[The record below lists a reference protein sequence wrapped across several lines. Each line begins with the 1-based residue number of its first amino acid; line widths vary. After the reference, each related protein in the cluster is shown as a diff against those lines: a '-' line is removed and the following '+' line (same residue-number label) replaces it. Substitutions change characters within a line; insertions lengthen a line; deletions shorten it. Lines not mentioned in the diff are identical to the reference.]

1 MRTFTSRWFIFLL
14 VVGCAQVGPAL
25 AANPVV
31 GRATETT
38 NSIGMKLVLVPAG
51 EFLMGGQESAA
62 ELVQAF
68 PTYRRPPDFFKDE
81 YPRHRVRITKPFQ
94 LGKYEVTVGQFRRFA
109 DETGY
114 KTEAEKDGLGGWGYD
129 AALGKCRGR
138 DLKFNWRNPG
148 FKQTDDHPALDV
160 TWNDAT
166 AFCKWLSRK
175 EGKTYRLPTEAE
187 WEYACRAGTT
197 TRYNNGDDPGA
208 LAKVANVGSDKGR
221 TTFPHVQ
228 ELDLPKD
235 GAAKCT
241 VPVGKFPPNRFG
253 LCDMHGNVWEWCS
266 DWYAADYYARSPVDD
281 PAGPESGTKRVR
293 RGGAWH
299 SFPLWARAA
308 FRNWNSPG
316 SRCVNLGF
324 RVGAEVAE
332 TAAPKGTVPFS
343 LTRKSGQSPEG
354 VKAEQG
360 VVTMVF
366 AGDVMLDG
374 DPGHA
379 IVYGADPFAEFD
391 SIFRRADVAVCNLEC
406 VLAEGGEQVLKPYT
420 FRGPKEAVPL
430 LKRHFSAV
438 CLANNHT
445 GDFGKGAF
453 ARQLTMFDDAGL
465 PHFGGGRNRH
475 DARRPLILE
484 RNGVR
489 VALLGYDG
497 FPPRSFAAG
506 DDRPGVAWLV
516 ESDVVADIRAAREQ
530 RADIVVPFLHWGRE
544 GTPEPKQSQRE
555 LARRLIDAG
564 ASAVIGAHPHVTQ
577 TIDVYK
583 GRPIVYSLGNFVFD
597 YYPADPPVWTGWI
610 VKVVFHRSGETDL
623 ETFVLQID
631 KAGMPHLVS
640 RTDKGST

>member
-1 MRTFTSRWFIFLL
+1 MKTYTSRWFAILL
-14 VVGCAQVGPAL
+14 VAGCAHIGPAL
-25 AANPVV
+25 AADPEVC
-31 GRATETT
+31 RPTETA
-38 NSIGMKLVLVPAG
+38 NSIGMKMVLVPAG
-51 EFLMGGQESAA
+51 EFFMGGQESAKD
-62 ELVQAF
+62 LVEAF
-68 PTYRRPPDFFKDE
+68 PAYRRPADFFKDE

-129 AALGKCRGR
+129 AAVGKCRGR
-138 DLKFNWRNPG
+138 DVKFNWRTPG
-148 FKQTDDHPALDV
+148 FKQSDDQPVLDV
-160 TWNDAT
+160 TWNDAV

-197 TRYNNGDDPGA
+197 TRYNNGNDPEK
-208 LAKVANVGSDKGR
+208 LAAVANVGDDKGR

-235 GAAKCT
+235 GPLKFT

-266 DWYAADYYARSPVDD
+266 DWYGADYYSKSPVDD
-281 PAGPESGTKRVR
+281 PTGPETGTKRVR

-308 FRNWNSPG
+308 FRNWNSPQ

-324 RVGAEVAE
+324 RV
-332 TAAPKGTVPFS
+332 AADESVKTEGTV
-343 LTRKSGQSPEG
+343 TI
-354 VKAEQG
+354 
-360 VVTMVF
+360 VF
-366 AGDVMLDG
+366 VGDVMLDG

-379 IVYGADPFAEFD
+379 IVYGADPFTEFD
-391 SIFRRADVAVCNLEC
+391 SIFQHADAAVCNLEC
-406 VLAEGGEQVLKPYT
+406 VLAGGGEQVLKPYT

-445 GDFGKGAF
+445 GDFGRDALS
-453 ARQLTMFDDAGL
+453 RQLTMFDAAGL
-465 PHFGGGRNRH
+465 RYFGGGRNRH

-489 VALLGYDG
+489 IALLGYDG

-506 DDRPGVAWLV
+506 DNRPGAAWLT
-516 ESDVVADIRAAREQ
+516 EGDVVADIRAAHDR
-530 RADIVVPFLHWGRE
+530 RGADVVIPFLHWGRE
-544 GTPEPKQSQRE
+544 GSPEPKPSQRE
-555 LARRLIDAG
+555 LARHLIDAG
-564 ASAVIGAHPHVTQ
+564 ASAVVGAHPHVTQ
-577 TIDVYK
+577 TVEVYK

-597 YYPADPPVWTGWI
+597 YYPADPPVWTGW
-610 VKVVFHRSGETDL
+610 VVRITFHHSGETDL
-623 ETFVLQID
+623 EMFVLQID
-631 KAGMPHLVS
+631 KAGMPHLLS

>member
-1 MRTFTSRWFIFLL
+1 MRTFTARWFMILL
-14 VVGCAQVGPAL
+14 VVGCAQVGSAWAADPAVERG
-25 AANPVV
+25 A
-31 GRATETT
+31 ETA
-38 NSIGMKLVLVPAG
+38 NSIGMKLVRVPAG
-51 EFLMGGQESAA
+51 EFLMGGQESAE
-62 ELVQAF
+62 ELVKAF
-68 PTYRRPPDFFKDE
+68 PTYHRPPDFFKDE
-81 YPRHRVRITKPFQ
+81 YPRHRVRITKPFE
-94 LGKYEVTVGQFRRFA
+94 LGKYEVTVGQFRRFT
-109 DETGY
+109 DDTGY

-138 DLKFNWRNPG
+138 DPKFNWRNPG
-148 FKQTDDHPALDV
+148 FAQTDDQPVLDV
-160 TWNDAT
+160 TWNDAV

-197 TRYNNGDDPGA
+197 TRYNNGDDPGK
-208 LAKVANVGSDKGR
+208 LAEVANVGSDKGR

-228 ELDLPKD
+228 ELDIPKD
-235 GAAKCT
+235 GSAKFT
-241 VPVGKFPPNRFG
+241 VPVGKFPPNALG

-266 DWYAADYYARSPVDD
+266 DWYGADYYARSPVDD
-281 PAGPESGTKRVR
+281 PTGPESGNRRVR

-299 SFPLWARAA
+299 SFPLWARAS
-308 FRNWNSPG
+308 FRNWNTPG

-324 RVGAEVAE
+324 RV
-332 TAAPKGTVPFS
+332 AAD
-343 LTRKSGQSPEG
+343 EA

-391 SIFRRADVAVCNLEC
+391 SILRRADISVCNLEC
-406 VLAEGGEQVLKPYT
+406 VLAGGGEQVLKPYT
-420 FRGPKEAVPL
+420 FRGPKESVPL
-430 LKRHFSAV
+430 LKQHFSAV

-445 GDFGKGAF
+445 GDFGRDAF
-453 ARQLTMFDDAGL
+453 ARQLTMFDTAGL
-465 PHFGGGRNRH
+465 RYFGGGRDRH

-484 RNGVR
+484 RNGMR

-506 DDRPGVAWLV
+506 DNRPGVAWLA
-516 ESDVVADIRAAREQ
+516 ESDVVADIRAARE
-530 RADIVVPFLHWGRE
+530 RHGADIVVPFLHWGRE
-544 GTPEPKQSQRE
+544 GSPEPKQSQRE

-577 TIDVYK
+577 TVDVYK

-597 YYPADPPVWTGWI
+597 YYPVDPPVWTGWI
-610 VKVVFHRSGETDL
+610 VRVTFHRSGQPDL

-640 RTDKGST
+640 RTEKGGT